1 MIYVG
6 FENYDQIK
14 DYKYEEKLKNH
25 KERWKWVKD
34 ENGER
39 TRYKISNHG
48 RLKDTVLKTIND
60 FSNQNTV
67 YYRTKL
73 KINGELKNYS
83 IHRLV
88 AEYFCTIPKRHRENG
103 LTFKD
108 LVPNHKNGLKFCNAS
123 FNLEWITIKE
133 NTDHVW
139 RTGLCDN
146 IRGEKNHLAKMT
158 EEQAIEVCE
167 MIMQRKNNKEISK
180 KVGVSE
186 KSIQHIRS
194 KECWNHITSRYKFPK
209 LQEAKHY
216 TTPESTI
223 HQICKLLETKKYK
236 NVEIAKMCGVKREY
250 VKDIKTHRRRRDI
263 SQNYNF

>member
-1 MIYVG
+1 MVFVG
-6 FENYDQIK
+6 FNEK
-14 DYKYEEKLKNH
+14 DMKKIEKYMEKLRKT
-25 KERWKWVKD
+25 KERWKNVKID
-34 ENGER
+34 GKS
-39 TRYKISNHG
+39 TTLYISNLG
-48 RLKDTVLKTIND
+48 RTYSAKTGKYKDYRNTD
-60 FSNQNTV
+60 F
-67 YYRTKL
+67 
-73 KINGELKNYS
+73 KNYKRLSIMFEGVEYKFS

-133 NTDHVW
+133 NTEHAW

-167 MIMQRKNNKEISK
+167 MIMQRKTNKEISK